1 MFSRSLNVAVLALTL
16 VAGAAAAELRV
27 CADPDSLP
35 SSNRQL
41 QGYENR
47 IAALVARDMNARL
60 VYEWQRLGRGFVR
73 DILNK
78 GRCDV
83 LLGIPTGFP
92 RVLTT
97 DPYYS
102 STYVFVTRH
111 DRQLHLKSFDDPALR
126 NLKIG
131 VQVLR
136 EEYAPPGQAL
146 GRRGLVGNI
155 VGFETPGESPGAI
168 VNAVLRKSVDAA
180 VVWGPQAGYYARTH
194 RTELEITPT
203 PPNDAPAL
211 PMEFSISM
219 GVRSGNHELRNRLNA
234 VLHRRKPEID
244 GILRSYGVPLV
255 GGKARAAD

>member
-1 MFSRSLNVAVLALTL
+1 MCSRFLSLTLLALML
-16 VAGAAAAELRV
+16 VAAAAGAELRV

-35 SSNRQL
+35 SSNRQM

-83 LLGIPTGFP
+83 LLGIPTNFP

-97 DPYYS
+97 DPYYRS
-102 STYVFVTRH
+102 RYMFVTRR
-111 DRQLHLKSFDDPALR
+111 DRQLHLRSFDDPALR
-126 NLKIG
+126 DLKIG

-155 VGFETPGESPGAI
+155 VGFETPGESPNAI
-168 VNAVLRKSVDAA
+168 VNAVLRKRVDAA

-194 RTELEITPT
+194 RTELELTPT
-203 PPNDAPAL
+203 PAGDTAAL

-219 GVRSGNHELRNRLNA
+219 GVRKGDSELRDKLNA
-234 VLHRRKPEID
+234 VLHRRKTDID
-244 GILRSYGVPLV
+244 RILRSYGVPLIE
-255 GGKARAAD
+255 GKARAAD